1 MARRRTDP
9 TIWGIRK
16 SSVDA
21 FGETVALMLD
31 AYGLEVAKNLQE
43 ITKEYARRGAQL
55 VKENSRQFGNH
66 YANGWTS
73 RFEEKRLSAQG
84 TIFNKTVPG
93 LPHLL
98 EHGHVTRNGT
108 GRTFAPTPA
117 HPHIKQAEQEISKSY
132 YDNVVRNL

>member
-9 TIWGIRK
+9 TLRAIRK
-16 SSVDA
+16 CSADA
-21 FGETVALMLD
+21 FGEVVALMLD

-43 ITKEYARRGAQL
+43 ITKEYAKQGAKL
-55 VKENSRQFGNH
+55 VRANSKQFGNH
-66 YANGWTS
+66 YANGWTD
-73 RFEEKRLSAQG
+73 RFEAGRLSAQG
-84 TIFNKTVPG
+84 TIFNQTVPG

-117 HPHIKQAEQEISKSY
+117 HPHIAQAEQTIAKSY